1 VSTTGTAA
9 ARAGAGRPGE
19 AGATAARP
27 AGWQSAAARYLPIA
41 IPAVTMAVLGI
52 WGLPRHNAMG
62 NDEIV
67 TQFAARLPLSTLAR
81 MVFLHTDI
89 FHALYYLFM
98 HVWVVL
104 GSSATIIRTP
114 SLIAAIAAAA
124 LTAHVGR
131 RLSGSAWTGLV
142 AGMVMALTPS
152 TSFYAQTARSYT
164 MVTLV
169 VLAATLALV
178 RALEAEAAGAP
189 RARIIRRWVLYA
201 LLIAL
206 GGYLN
211 EIALSVLVA
220 HAVTVLLA
228 RPARRVMVN
237 WLAAGVGGVVLVMP
251 IVIISFLQRSSADW
265 IARPHFHDL
274 GILFHDCFGATNPVA
289 LVLLACAIVAVL
301 PAGRP
306 AWWSSGGIT
315 LPSVAAPLL
324 VLPAGTVFAESLVG
338 KALYVDRYVLFCEA
352 GAALLAGAGVYRI
365 GRWTGER
372 LGQGANPRALAATSL
387 VTVAVVC
394 VGALLLQLGPQH
406 RARTPLTRQFD
417 YGDPAFY
424 ISAHARPGDGVLFF
438 NDFYRKIRLGY
449 PHAFRDITDFAMAQ
463 SPAKS
468 ATLNGFD
475 KPFPVVRPI
484 LLTYRRIWVVGR
496 APSTKVAN
504 PAIRAEGQLL
514 ISDYKLAA
522 ERHFRG
528 MVVTLWVRP

>member
-1 VSTTGTAA
+1 VSSAPTGTAA
-9 ARAGAGRPGE
+9 ARTDAAG
-19 AGATAARP
+19 TAAARTG
-27 AGWQSAAARYLPIA
+27 GWRRAAARYLPIA
-41 IPAVTMAVLGI
+41 IPAVTMLVLGI

-62 NDEIV
+62 NDEVV
-67 TQFAARLPLSTLAR
+67 TQYAAKLPLGTLAR
-81 MVFLHTDI
+81 MVFEHTDI

-104 GSSATIIRTP
+104 GTSATIIRVP
-114 SLIAAIAAAA
+114 SLIAAVAGVA
-124 LTAHVGR
+124 LTAYVGR
-131 RLSGSAWTGLV
+131 RLSGSAWTGLL
-142 AGMVMALTPS
+142 AGMVMALTPI

-169 VLAATLALV
+169 VLASTLALV
-178 RALEAEAAGAP
+178 RALEAEAAGAG
-189 RARIIRRWVLYA
+189 RRQTIRRWATYA

-211 EIALSVLVA
+211 EIALAVLVA
-220 HAVTVLLA
+220 HAATVLLA
-228 RPARRVMVN
+228 RPARRVIVN
-237 WLAAGVGGVVLVMP
+237 WVAAGVASVVLIMP

-274 GILFHDCFGATNPVA
+274 GILFHDCFGSTNTVA

-301 PAGRP
+301 PAGRS

-352 GAALLAGAGVYRI
+352 GAALLAGAGVDRI
-365 GRWTGER
+365 GRWIGER
-372 LGQGANPRALAATSL
+372 LGQAANRRALAATSL
-387 VTVAVVC
+387 VTAVVVC
-394 VGALLLQLGPQH
+394 VGVLVLQLGPQH

-424 ISAHARPGDGVLFF
+424 IGRHAQQGDGVLFF

-463 SPAKS
+463 SPEKS

-484 LLTYRRIWVVGR
+484 LLTYHRIWVVGR
-496 APSTKVAN
+496 APSTKVSN
-504 PAIRAEGQLL
+504 PAIRAEGELL
-514 ISDYKLAA
+514 MSDYTLTV
-522 ERHFRG
+522 ERHYKG
-528 MVVTLWVRP
+528 MVVTLWVRR